1 MMSDYNK
8 IPPST
13 DATDDLSSGKSDPV
27 INLLLQALDNRADQL
42 KQDIAISQEM
52 VKLGI
57 DTDLIGLIKKVVDN
71 PMNTLMEG
79 RNSLDYHVAGI
90 FTAVIKSYFARY
102 KDKVYKAFRT
112 ETKNNDLHF
121 TIILN
126 EDSFE
131 NREALQEF
139 LIGYHQTQFAELYPI
154 YFQFAPKELESKI
167 PVKELLL
174 A

>member
-1 MMSDYNK
+1 MSDYNK
-8 IPPST
+8 IPPS
-13 DATDDLSSGKSDPV
+13 TDDLSSGKSDPV
-27 INLLLQALDNRADQL
+27 ISLLLQALDNRADQL

-71 PMNTLMEG
+71 PLNTLMEG
-79 RNSLDYHVAGI
+79 RNTLDSHVAGI
-90 FTAVIKSYFARY
+90 FTAIIKSYLERH

-112 ETKNNDLHF
+112 ETKSNDLHF

-126 EDSFE
+126 EDNFE
-131 NREALQEF
+131 NREILLEILVA
-139 LIGYHQTQFAELYPI
+139 YHQTQFAELYPI
-154 YFQFAPKELESKI
+154 YFQFAPKDLESKI